1 MVGRKKERKSPP
13 HTDVR
18 AQVLASATRLF
29 AARGFDG
36 TSLQAIADEVG
47 VAKPSVL
54 HHFPSKEALRT
65 SVLDNML
72 AHWSEALPRLLL
84 AATAGEGRFD
94 ALVGEMVSFFAT
106 DTDRAK
112 LLVREAMDRPDEVRV
127 LLTTQVRPWQTAI
140 SEYIRKGQ
148 RHDEHFADVDAEAY
162 VLHVINLMIA
172 GLAVFDTFRVLLPD
186 ASLAESRARY
196 IAELVRIAKSS
207 LFAQCAALASTSKI
221 QAPTAPATPAAGDA
235 APKRKHGPA
244 R

>member
-1 MVGRKKERKSPP
+1 MVGRKPERKSAPP
-13 HTDVR
+13 TDVR
-18 AQVLASATRLF
+18 AHVLASATRLF

-54 HHFPSKEALRT
+54 HHFPSKEALRA

-94 ALVGEMVSFFAT
+94 ALVGELISFFAA

-112 LLVREAMDRPDEVRV
+112 LLVREAMDRPDEVRL
-127 LLTTQVRPWQTAI
+127 LLTAQVRPWQTAI

-162 VLHVINLMIA
+162 VLHVINLVIA

-186 ASLAESRARY
+186 ASVAESRARY
-196 IAELVRIAKSS
+196 VTEIIRIAKSS
-207 LFAQCAALASTSKI
+207 LFA
-221 QAPTAPATPAAGDA
+221 
-235 APKRKHGPA
+235 GPA
-244 R
+244 LSAEPRDPSLEGAPNRRNGTTR